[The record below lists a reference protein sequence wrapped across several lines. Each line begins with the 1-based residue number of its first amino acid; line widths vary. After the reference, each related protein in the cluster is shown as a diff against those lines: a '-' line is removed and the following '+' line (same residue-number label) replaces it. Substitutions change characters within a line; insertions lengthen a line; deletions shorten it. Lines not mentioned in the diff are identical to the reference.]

1 MDPLIRT
8 VFQFDVEVFLIP
20 PVEAAEQLFR
30 QGLSFDLGAIPM
42 QAQALNNKISALEPV
57 DLIVTSPLTRAMDTM
72 QLAFA
77 GVEAPK
83 VRPS

>member
-1 MDPLIRT
+1 MFLVPL
-8 VFQFDVEVFLIP
+8 VK
-20 PVEAAEQLFR
+20 AAEQLFR
-30 QGLSFDLGAIPM
+30 QGLSFDLGGIQM
-42 QAQALNNKISALEPV
+42 QAQALNKKIAALEPV